1 MAEQTGVRVVVD
13 NDNLIAARV
22 GEENTIKVIS
32 SVTSEPL
39 SQTLTTMEDVNITN
53 DGPFLLYNDSSS
65 KWESTNIIDCG
76 TY

>member
-1 MAEQTGVRVVVD
+1 MADQTGVRVVVD

-32 SVTSEPL
+32 SVTSEPI
-39 SQTLTTMEDVNITN
+39 SQTLASLEDVSITN
-53 DGPFLLYNDSSS
+53 DGPFLLYNNSTS